1 MARATAA
8 ARAAANGLA
17 RVLSEDAEARTIAK
31 EGYFPVPTPILGE
44 KLVGM
49 RGQSHP
55 PRRQRSIKPLNLA
68 ARSLSCGHLKTPMVP
83 SRLTSGDEARL

>member
-31 EGYFPVPTPILGE
+31 EGFFPVPTPILGK

-49 RGQSHP
+49 RGQSP
-55 PRRQRSIKPLNLA
+55 TRRQRSIKPLNLA
-68 ARSLSCGHLKTPMVP
+68 ARSSSCGHLKTPMAP